1 MRLLAAVRIQSRG
14 AIYAEFRW
22 PGHSRVLRWGKG
34 GKNQCEPGVGAD
46 GKGDVAAD
54 ETGYLAASGKGY
66 LAAAGLG
73 QFRKE
78 KEAVDT
84 ASETL
89 KF

>member
-1 MRLLAAVRIQSRG
+1 
-14 AIYAEFRW
+14 
-22 PGHSRVLRWGKG
+22 
-34 GKNQCEPGVGAD
+34 VGAD